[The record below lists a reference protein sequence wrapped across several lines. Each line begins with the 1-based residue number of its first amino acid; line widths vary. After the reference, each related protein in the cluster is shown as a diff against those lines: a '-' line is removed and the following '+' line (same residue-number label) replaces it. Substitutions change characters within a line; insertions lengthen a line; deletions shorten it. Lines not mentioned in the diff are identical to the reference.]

1 MTPLAQGATGLA
13 VALGFALLVTGR
25 TRGATML
32 CAAQAVVVAIAAL
45 AQHHVAAAALE
56 LAEAAA
62 LGWLGRTPHH
72 AAPPAVQRFLTR
84 RLPEPPLPVLAV
96 LAAGAVLAA
105 LAATVPA
112 SGLALAAILLG
123 LLMLASQAPPLQQAL
138 GIAAAQN
145 GLVLAA
151 IAADLAGWRLA
162 LAVLPWL
169 PGLAFGA
176 LWLGSVR
183 SRAAWLRA
191 PRLAAGLDAAA
202 SGGALLVACTL
213 PWQLGAGAPFWRLDA
228 RAIHVI
234 LLLAALSTAA
244 SWARRRTTPLWGCRP
259 AILAGTIL
267 AVAAGEPLVGWL
279 GMTLAVAGA
288 VADALPERAEV
299 WRRVRLGCTGLGLAL
314 FGSIALHAAV
324 PALAGGA
331 CVMLGYG
338 ALAVLGPELTVAAV
352 ALILRTHGGGDDLL
366 LVAGLAGL
374 LVAALGLSMDRL
386 RRRICGPTGAREP
399 GNARHALFPR
409 VMAVEGR
416 RRTTLVGATKE
427 SRGWPAFAGHDT
439 GGAGHDAGGASHAT
453 GGAGHDTG
461 SAGHATGGAG
471 HDAGGA
477 SHATGGAGHDTGG
490 AGHATRGA
498 GRDTGGAGHDTGGA
512 GHDAGGASHAT
523 GGADR
528 DTGGAGHA
536 TGGAGRDTGGA
547 GRDTGGAG
555 HDTGKAEAERL
566 ALVGLAQAGAAAFA
580 FGLGTD
586 AGSLAGLL
594 QLSFLALTQ
603 CAVLLAR
610 EDGVD
615 RLAALAGLAGVPPF
629 GLFPSLAL
637 ILAATASRLPW
648 LLLPL
653 GTGLA
658 AIAWTVLL
666 RLPTERRLLPSP
678 AWIPLALLLLA
689 GFAMP
694 DPLLAWFRLA
704 AR

>member
-1 MTPLAQGATGLA
+1 M
-13 VALGFALLVTGR
+13 VR
-25 TRGATML
+25 EN
-32 CAAQAVVVAIAAL
+32 AAP
-45 AQHHVAAAALE
+45 
-56 LAEAAA
+56 
-62 LGWLGRTPHH
+62 RR
-72 AAPPAVQRFLTR
+72 PPAVQRFLTR

-191 PRLAAGLDAAA
+191 PRLAARLDAAA

-453 GGAGHDTG
+453 GGPGHDTG

-477 SHATGGAGHDTGG
+477 SHATGGAGH
-490 AGHATRGA
+490 
-498 GRDTGGAGHDTGGA
+498 
-512 GHDAGGASHAT
+512 
-523 GGADR
+523 
-528 DTGGAGHA
+528 
-536 TGGAGRDTGGA
+536 DTGGA